1 MSDLDLV
8 TADETN
14 ENPRVEE
21 LSDEDLEG
29 VAGGWTEGDGGD
41 GGGG

>member
-1 MSDLDLV
+1 MSDLELE
-8 TADETN
+8 TIDEATDS
-14 ENPRVEE
+14 PQVEE

-41 GGGG
+41 GGG